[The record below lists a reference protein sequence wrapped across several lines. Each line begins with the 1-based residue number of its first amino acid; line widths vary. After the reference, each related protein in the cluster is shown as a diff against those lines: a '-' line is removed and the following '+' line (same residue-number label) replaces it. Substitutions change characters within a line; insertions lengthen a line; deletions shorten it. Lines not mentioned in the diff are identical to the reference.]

1 MYGSCNKRYFRRMRR
16 FMILVLAALLSTASV
31 PAGAD
36 GDGEHR
42 NDYKRDDDH
51 DRARRALE
59 RGDILPLTDILK
71 RANKEYPGQLIEAE
85 LDDGHGG
92 MVYELVIISAEG
104 RVYKLYYDARS
115 GELLKVKGRGK
126 HK

>member
-1 MYGSCNKRYFRRMRR
+1 
-16 FMILVLAALLSTASV
+16 MILVLTALLSATSV
-31 PAGAD
+31 PALAD

-42 NDYKRDDDH
+42 DGYKRDDDH

-59 RGDILPLTDILK
+59 RGEILPLTDILK

-85 LDDGHGG
+85 LDDDHGG

-104 RVYKLYYDARS
+104 RVYKLYYDART
-115 GELLKVKGRGK
+115 GELLKVKGRGR
-126 HK
+126 HE

>member
-1 MYGSCNKRYFRRMRR
+1 MYGSCKRRYFRRMRR
-16 FMILVLAALLSTASV
+16 LMILVLAALLSVASV

-42 NDYKRDDDH
+42 SGHKRDNDH

-59 RGDILPLTDILK
+59 RGEILPLTDILK

-85 LDDGHGG
+85 LEDDHGE

-104 RVYKLYYDARS
+104 RVYKLYYDARN
-115 GELLKVKGRGK
+115 GALLKVKGRGE
-126 HK
+126 HR